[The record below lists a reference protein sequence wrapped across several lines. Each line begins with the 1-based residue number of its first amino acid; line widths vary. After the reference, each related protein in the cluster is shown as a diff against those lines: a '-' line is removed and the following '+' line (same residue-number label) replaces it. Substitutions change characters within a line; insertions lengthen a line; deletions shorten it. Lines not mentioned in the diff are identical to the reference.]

1 MTKSWAKKL
10 ARGCS
15 RVVVWM
21 LGVLV
26 LVFVATLA
34 CSFLTKSVRSGVK
47 SVEVLRSLT
56 KTFLARGLF
65 GTAVWLLKADLAC

>member
-1 MTKSWAKKL
+1 M
-10 ARGCS
+10 
-15 RVVVWM
+15 WM

-56 KTFLARGLF
+56 KTLLARG
-65 GTAVWLLKADLAC
+65 